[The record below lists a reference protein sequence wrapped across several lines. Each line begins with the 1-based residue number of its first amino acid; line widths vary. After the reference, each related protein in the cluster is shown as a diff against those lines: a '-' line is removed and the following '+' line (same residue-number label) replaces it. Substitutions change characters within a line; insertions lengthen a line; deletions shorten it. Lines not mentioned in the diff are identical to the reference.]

1 MQVAV
6 TRLLVAIFGYD
17 KMQEANRLPPT
28 HNRVIEGLQ
37 HIRRLASKLIGA
49 ELIHKHT
56 DQIHLLKYHPF
67 VLVHLIE
74 PVYLDAYAQAQLPT
88 FQQLEAS
95 LTAWIQSKQN
105 KVTVLYQG
113 EAVDQESCNTFELD
127 TEYKALIVSK
137 LLRQLSAASIGRE
150 RAGRARSAT
159 FPVRL
164 ADSGLLEL
172 LRTDL
177 LTS

>member
-1 MQVAV
+1 M
-6 TRLLVAIFGYD
+6 
-17 KMQEANRLPPT
+17 
-28 HNRVIEGLQ
+28 
-37 HIRRLASKLIGA
+37 
-49 ELIHKHT
+49 
-56 DQIHLLKYHPF
+56 
-67 VLVHLIE
+67 
-74 PVYLDAYAQAQLPT
+74 
-88 FQQLEAS
+88 
-95 LTAWIQSKQN
+95 
-105 KVTVLYQG
+105 
-113 EAVDQESCNTFELD
+113 DQESCNTFELD

-137 LLRQLSAASIGRE
+137 LLRQLSAAAIGRE